1 MLVKCT
7 VSEFHSIEGSVG
19 WRWLTNA
26 SAGIGEKWWR
36 LIGLRPVM

>member
-7 VSEFHSIEGSVG
+7 VSEFHSIEGRGQSG
-19 WRWLTNA
+19 CL

-36 LIGLRPVM
+36 IIGVRAVM